1 MKQEQVMRRKREKE
15 EEIQKN
21 MNEKNSMLQEREKK
35 LHETKIRYE
44 SQTEGFKQQLS
55 EKLGKIDERVIN
67 YIIIIIY
74 LFIKQILRTKSEH
87 YRSLLNKFDSLSVK
101 REDKYENVVRI
112 EKIQEYEREK
122 KLEVIH
128 DRMKRIEEMK

>member
-1 MKQEQVMRRKREKE
+1 MRRKREKE

-74 LFIKQILRTKSEH
+74 LFIK
-87 YRSLLNKFDSLSVK
+87 
-101 REDKYENVVRI
+101 
-112 EKIQEYEREK
+112 
-122 KLEVIH
+122 
-128 DRMKRIEEMK
+128 